1 MVLNTVL
8 GTIFY
13 VIGIIL
19 LYIFV
24 YIELK
29 YNGYYEDGDGFYI
42 ILASLFWPIVMIG
55 AIVSIIID
63 LFREIKTKKDY
74 TIKEYNNDRKVV
86 NENDKT

>member
-19 LYIFV
+19 LYIFI

-29 YNGYYEDGDGFYI
+29 HNWDYEDGDCFYI
-42 ILASLFWPIVMIG
+42 MLASLFWPIVMIG
-55 AIVSIIID
+55 VIICIIID
-63 LFREIKTKKDY
+63 IFRKIKTKKDY
-74 TIKEYNNDRKVV
+74 NIKEYNNDRKVV